1 MFLMFIIFLKLKLQN
16 KTSHVAYT
24 VELITW
30 FTTPNFWRENTDFPL
45 VDYFF
50 HTPVMELN

>member
-50 HTPVMELN
+50 HTPVMEPN